1 MLVLKG
7 QVFGI
12 HRPQH
17 CPGMAWYSEP
27 CRKNDVLP
35 EFRPLAL
42 ADESRN
48 GTSAY
53 LRTLGVTELSL
64 TVDPKDIGK
73 GIAGNLTQASFT
85 EAGGD
90 HVTRLERVPAGH

>member
-1 MLVLKG
+1 MFLKG

-12 HRPQH
+12 HLPQH

-27 CRKNDVLP
+27 CRENGVPP
-35 EFRPLAL
+35 EFGPLAQ

-48 GTSAY
+48 GASAH

-64 TVDPKDIGK
+64 TADHKDIGK
-73 GIAGNLTQASFT
+73 GIAGNLTQASLT
-85 EAGGD
+85 
-90 HVTRLERVPAGH
+90 